1 MRAVGMLLRGRR
13 LRSLRG
19 SAMVFG
25 VGCGCGWRVY
35 IYRFR
40 LHSRDLVLLLGVGV
54 LDLRLF
60 GGGLMTGLVS
70 IGVPDGVKLGLTI
83 EG

>member
-1 MRAVGMLLRGRR
+1 MRLVGCGMRAVGMLLRGRK

-19 SAMVFG
+19 LAMVWG
-25 VGCGCGWRVY
+25 WLWVWRVC

-60 GGGLMTGLVS
+60 GGGLMTGF
-70 IGVPDGVKLGLTI
+70 G
-83 EG
+83 

>member
-1 MRAVGMLLRGRR
+1 
-13 LRSLRG
+13 
-19 SAMVFG
+19 MVFG
-25 VGCGCGWRVY
+25 VVCGCGWRVY
-35 IYRFR
+35 IYRCR

-70 IGVPDGVKLGLTI
+70 IGGPDGS
-83 EG
+83 EAWSYH